1 MLNEDVL
8 KEFIFDARMRK
19 LSERTIKGYKN
30 NNLRFFRFIEQGYQI
45 TELEDT
51 YTQAIKGYIDYL
63 SSLGRKET
71 YINGKNNNLRFFR
84 FIEQGYQITELE
96 DTYTQAIK
104 GYIDYLSS
112 LGRKETYINGII
124 KNIRAYFTYCMNEG
138 YLRKNPMD
146 KVKFQKEPVPLITT
160 FNDDEVVRMIKH
172 FNGARFLDVRNKL
185 LMTLLFD
192 TGLRNSE
199 ICNLK
204 VTDIRDTYIFVDG
217 KGKKQRAV
225 PISPILNKQ
234 IIKYNRVRTLYI
246 KDKFA
251 YQTEYYLLSQKGK
264 KLTVEA
270 IERIVKDCGEAC
282 KVREGIR
289 ISPHTCRHYFA
300 QAQHLLS
307 QKGKKLTVEAIERI
321 VKDCGEACKVREG
334 IRISPHTCRHYFAQ
348 AQLKN
353 GCDLYTLSRLMGHNN
368 PNITKIYLRSM
379 NDNDFLDLA
388 VGTSPLMN
396 L

>member
-19 LSERTIKGYKN
+19 LSERTIKGY
-30 NNLRFFRFIEQGYQI
+30 
-45 TELEDT
+45 
-51 YTQAIKGYIDYL
+51 
-63 SSLGRKET
+63 
-71 YINGKNNNLRFFR
+71 KNNNLRFFR

-300 QAQHLLS
+300 QAQ
-307 QKGKKLTVEAIERI
+307 
-321 VKDCGEACKVREG
+321 
-334 IRISPHTCRHYFAQ
+334 
-348 AQLKN
+348 LKN

>member
-1 MLNEDVL
+1 MLNQDVL
-8 KEFIFDARMRK
+8 KEFIFDCRMRK
-19 LSERTIKGYKN
+19 LSERTIKSYKN
-30 NNLRFFRFIEQGYQI
+30 NNLRFFQFIETEYQI

-51 YTQAIKGYIDYL
+51 YP
-63 SSLGRKET
+63 
-71 YINGKNNNLRFFR
+71 
-84 FIEQGYQITELE
+84 
-96 DTYTQAIK
+96 QAIK

-112 LGRKETYINGII
+112 LGRKETYINGIL
-124 KNIRAYFTYCMNEG
+124 KTMRAYFTYCMNED

-146 KVKFQKEPVPLITT
+146 KIKFQKEPIPLIVT

-172 FNGARFLDVRNKL
+172 FNGARFLDIRNKL
-185 LMTLLFD
+185 LMILLFD

-199 ICNLK
+199 LCNLK
-204 VTDIRDTYIFVDG
+204 VTDIRDNYIFVNG
-217 KGKKQRAV
+217 KGKKERAV

-234 IIKYNRVRTLYI
+234 IIKYNRVREHYI

-270 IERIVKDCGEAC
+270 IERIVKDCGVAC
-282 KVREGIR
+282 NVR
-289 ISPHTCRHYFA
+289 
-300 QAQHLLS
+300 
-307 QKGKKLTVEAIERI
+307 K
-321 VKDCGEACKVREG
+321 G

-353 GCDLYTLSRLMGHNN
+353 GCDLYTLSRLLGHTN

-379 NDNDFLDLA
+379 NDDDFLDLA

>member
-8 KEFIFDARMRK
+8 KEFIFECRMRK

-30 NNLRFFRFIEQGYQI
+30 NNLRFFQFIEKEYQV

-51 YTQAIKGYIDYL
+51 YPQAIKGYIAYL
-63 SSLGRKET
+63 SL
-71 YINGKNNNLRFFR
+71 
-84 FIEQGYQITELE
+84 
-96 DTYTQAIK
+96 
-104 GYIDYLSS
+104 

-124 KNIRAYFTYCMNEG
+124 KTMKAYFTYVMNEG

-146 KVKFQKEPVPLITT
+146 KIKFQKEAIPLITT
-160 FNDDEVVRMIKH
+160 FNDDEVIRMIKY
-172 FNGARFLDVRNKL
+172 FNGTKFLDVRNKL

-204 VTDIRDTYIFVDG
+204 VTDIRDAYIFVDG

-234 IIKYNRVRTLYI
+234 LIKYNRVRGLYI

-282 KVREGIR
+282 KVR
-289 ISPHTCRHYFA
+289 
-300 QAQHLLS
+300 
-307 QKGKKLTVEAIERI
+307 
-321 VKDCGEACKVREG
+321 KD

-353 GCDLYTLSRLMGHNN
+353 GCDLYTLSRLLGHTN

-379 NDNDFLDLA
+379 NDDDLLKLA
-388 VGTSPLMN
+388 VGTSPLLN

>member
-1 MLNEDVL
+1 MLNQDVL

-30 NNLRFFRFIEQGYQI
+30 NNLRFLRYIEQEYQI
-45 TELEDT
+45 TELEET
-51 YTQAIKGYIDYL
+51 YPQAIKGYIEYL

-71 YINGKNNNLRFFR
+71 YIN
-84 FIEQGYQITELE
+84 
-96 DTYTQAIK
+96 A
-104 GYIDYLSS
+104 
-112 LGRKETYINGII
+112 II
-124 KNIRAYFTYCMNEG
+124 KTMRTYFTYAINEG

-146 KVKFQKEPVPLITT
+146 KIRLQKAPHTLITT
-160 FNDDEVVRMIKH
+160 FNDDEVARMIKH
-172 FNGARFLDVRNKL
+172 FKGARFLEVRNKL
-185 LMTLLFD
+185 IMTLLFD

-199 ICNLK
+199 LCNLK
-204 VTDIRDTYIFVDG
+204 VTDIRDTYIFVNG

-225 PISPILNKQ
+225 PVSPILNKQ
-234 IIKYNRVRTLYI
+234 IIKYNRTRELYI

-251 YQTEYYLLSQKGK
+251 YQTEYYLLSQKGR

-270 IERIVKDCGEAC
+270 IERIVKDCGVAC
-282 KVREGIR
+282 NVR
-289 ISPHTCRHYFA
+289 
-300 QAQHLLS
+300 
-307 QKGKKLTVEAIERI
+307 K
-321 VKDCGEACKVREG
+321 G

-353 GCDLYTLSRLMGHNN
+353 GCDLYTLSRLMGHTN

-379 NDNDFLDLA
+379 NDEDFLDLA

>member
-1 MLNEDVL
+1 MLNQDVL

-30 NNLRFFRFIEQGYQI
+30 NNLRFFRYIEQEYQI
-45 TELEDT
+45 IELEET
-51 YTQAIKGYIDYL
+51 YPQAIKGYIEYL

-71 YINGKNNNLRFFR
+71 YIN
-84 FIEQGYQITELE
+84 
-96 DTYTQAIK
+96 A
-104 GYIDYLSS
+104 
-112 LGRKETYINGII
+112 II
-124 KNIRAYFTYCMNEG
+124 KTMRTYFTYAINEG

-146 KVKFQKEPVPLITT
+146 KIRLQKAPHTLITT
-160 FNDDEVVRMIKH
+160 FNDDEVARMIKY
-172 FNGARFLDVRNKL
+172 FKGVRFLEVRNKL
-185 LMTLLFD
+185 IMTLLFD

-199 ICNLK
+199 LCNLK
-204 VTDIRDTYIFVDG
+204 VTDIRDTYIFVNG

-225 PISPILNKQ
+225 PVSPILNKQ
-234 IIKYNRVRTLYI
+234 IIKYNRTRELYI

-251 YQTEYYLLSQKGK
+251 YQTEYYLLSQKGR

-270 IERIVKDCGEAC
+270 IERIVKDCGVAC
-282 KVREGIR
+282 NVR
-289 ISPHTCRHYFA
+289 
-300 QAQHLLS
+300 
-307 QKGKKLTVEAIERI
+307 K
-321 VKDCGEACKVREG
+321 G

-353 GCDLYTLSRLMGHNN
+353 GCDLYTLSRLMGHTN

-379 NDNDFLDLA
+379 NDEDFLDLA

>member
-1 MLNEDVL
+1 MLNQDVL
-8 KEFIFDARMRK
+8 KEFIFDAKMKK

-30 NNLRFFRFIEQGYQI
+30 NNLRFFRYIEQEYQI
-45 TELEDT
+45 IELEDT
-51 YTQAIKGYIDYL
+51 YPQAIKGYI
-63 SSLGRKET
+63 S
-71 YINGKNNNLRFFR
+71 
-84 FIEQGYQITELE
+84 
-96 DTYTQAIK
+96 
-104 GYIDYLSS
+104 YLSS

-124 KNIRAYFTYCMNEG
+124 KTMRAYFTYVMNEG

-146 KVKFQKEPVPLITT
+146 KIKFQKEPIPLITT
-160 FNDDEVVRMIKH
+160 FNDDEVVRMLKY

-199 ICNLK
+199 LCNLK
-204 VTDIRDTYIFVDG
+204 VSDIRETYIFVNG
-217 KGKKQRAV
+217 KGKKQRVV

-234 IIKYNRVRTLYI
+234 IIKYNRVRMLYI

-251 YQTEYYLLSQKGK
+251 YQTEYYILSQKGR
-264 KLTVEA
+264 KLTVETL
-270 IERIVKDCGEAC
+270 ERIVKDCGEAC
-282 KVREGIR
+282 NVR
-289 ISPHTCRHYFA
+289 
-300 QAQHLLS
+300 
-307 QKGKKLTVEAIERI
+307 K
-321 VKDCGEACKVREG
+321 G

-368 PNITKIYLRSM
+368 PNVTKIYLRSM
-379 NDNDFLDLA
+379 KDDDFLDMA

>member
-1 MLNEDVL
+1 MLNQDVL
-8 KEFIFDARMRK
+8 KEFIFDCKMRK

-30 NNLRFFRFIEQGYQI
+30 NNLRFFQFIEKEYQI
-45 TELEDT
+45 IELEDT
-51 YTQAIKGYIDYL
+51 YPQAVKGYI
-63 SSLGRKET
+63 
-71 YINGKNNNLRFFR
+71 N
-84 FIEQGYQITELE
+84 
-96 DTYTQAIK
+96 
-104 GYIDYLSS
+104 YLSS
-112 LGRKETYINGII
+112 LGRKETYINGIL
-124 KNIRAYFTYCMNEG
+124 KTMRAYFTYCVNED

-146 KVKFQKEPVPLITT
+146 NIKFQKEPIPLIET
-160 FNDDEVVRMIKH
+160 FNDDEVARMIKH
-172 FNGARFLDVRNKL
+172 FNGARFLDIRNKL

-204 VTDIRDTYIFVDG
+204 LTDIRETYIFVNG
-217 KGKKQRAV
+217 KGKKERVV
-225 PISPILNKQ
+225 PISPILNKH
-234 IIKYNRVRTLYI
+234 IIKYNRVREHYI

-264 KLTVEA
+264 KLTVES

-282 KVREGIR
+282 NVRKGIR
-289 ISPHTCRHYFA
+289 C
-300 QAQHLLS
+300 
-307 QKGKKLTVEAIERI
+307 
-321 VKDCGEACKVREG
+321 
-334 IRISPHTCRHYFAQ
+334 SPHTCRHYFAQ

-353 GCDLYTLSRLMGHNN
+353 GCDLYTLSRLLGHTN

-379 NDNDFLDLA
+379 NDDDFLDLA